1 MNFSRCYRNRGKVI
15 YGFDP
20 NIINI
25 KINPEQAEIVLPTG
39 NLINSE
45 LEGLEGKIYE
55 LDMLKT
61 LLMMPES
68 GEIQY
73 DRDISMEA
81 KYISIPNQGLSIPGV
96 NGVPKYDK
104 EDYMYE

>member
-1 MNFSRCYRNRGKVI
+1 
-15 YGFDP
+15 
-20 NIINI
+20 
-25 KINPEQAEIVLPTG
+25 
-39 NLINSE
+39 
-45 LEGLEGKIYE
+45 
-55 LDMLKT
+55 
-61 LLMMPES
+61 MPES

-104 EDYMYE
+104 DDYVYELSKYIEEPLAGSSAEYVYNIELLRLRK